1 MLIYSSSGLNCV
13 LSVLVTNWTV
23 CLCTFSRNWISPE
36 RQGYVINEGYSG
48 GYSSPAVSPDLT
60 MVVLLVHACSL
71 RQAEA
76 ASIGLGDES

>member
-13 LSVLVTNWTV
+13 LSVLATNWAV
-23 CLCTFSRNWISPE
+23 CLCTFSRRWISPE
-36 RQGYVINEGYSG
+36 RQGYVINE